1 MLKETATV
9 DAKVTTYRLCHSL
22 MYAYIVDAV
31 IDSSYLS
38 PFICTM
44 TREQLYNVYT
54 TSTALQCSDR
64 KLTEILLAR
73 C

>member
-1 MLKETATV
+1 
-9 DAKVTTYRLCHSL
+9 

-31 IDSSYLS
+31 IVSSYLS
-38 PFICTM
+38 QFICTM

-64 KLTEILLAR
+64 KLTEMLAILIYVFL
-73 C
+73 

>member
-1 MLKETATV
+1 
-9 DAKVTTYRLCHSL
+9 

-38 PFICTM
+38 QFICTM

-54 TSTALQCSDR
+54 TSTRQKTDGDLASKMLA
-64 KLTEILLAR
+64 ILIHMFL
-73 C
+73 